1 LSAYQRDAE
10 PPSVDALRVMI
21 RQLLHAPASSAV
33 VTGSVSVP
41 PVQFDWSEYEQ
52 LMISEAIHR
61 GETVFNVALR
71 VDQSSGMRAAAFQL
85 IRNVLHGCGTVIALR
100 PEDNAAA
107 ANVEVVEAA
116 LATRQS
122 QSHIEQRCQI
132 PAIVAQVW
140 VEVAA
145 QAAAAEHEMLGDLLD
160 AQAARA
166 NDAVA

>member
-1 LSAYQRDAE
+1 
-10 PPSVDALRVMI
+10 MI

-33 VTGSVSVP
+33 VTGSVTSSP
-41 PVQFDWSEYEQ
+41 AELAWSEYEQ

-71 VDQSSGMRAAAFQL
+71 VDQNSGMRAAAFQL

-116 LATRQS
+116 LATRQL
-122 QSHIEQRCQI
+122 QERIVQRCRI
-132 PAIVAQVW
+132 PSIVSDLR
-140 VEVAA
+140 VER
-145 QAAAAEHEMLGDLLD
+145 AAALETLEHELLGEILE
-160 AQAARA
+160 
-166 NDAVA
+166 